1 MDHGESDD
9 SCQGVLN
16 IDSKPSIYTKTILK
30 NDLFM
35 LKRTIH
41 RTLAKAGLQVQRYRD
56 PYVEMSRILG
66 RDTIKTA
73 LDGGAYHGGA
83 TQRLLDVFPTAV
95 VHAFEP
101 QAKCFG
107 IVTTKFTGNIRV
119 VVHPKALSDSC
130 GEVTFHVNEQDYT
143 SSILQTT
150 QPDQMRPASTT
161 TVETVTID
169 SLRESHGF
177 VPQVIKL
184 DLQGFELAAL
194 KGAAKALEND
204 VKALLIEVN
213 FQRRYE
219 GCCLEHEVASFLA
232 DYGFYLHRLYDLITD
247 PDGRYRL
254 ADGLFIRD

>member
-1 MDHGESDD
+1 
-9 SCQGVLN
+9 
-16 IDSKPSIYTKTILK
+16 
-30 NDLFM
+30 M
-35 LKRTIH
+35 LKKTIH
-41 RTLAKAGLQVQRYRD
+41 RTLAKTGFQVQRYRD

-66 RDTIKTA
+66 WDTVKTA

-83 TQRLLDVFPTAV
+83 TQRLLDVFPKAV

-107 IVTTKFTGNIRV
+107 IVSTKFTGNNRV

-143 SSILQTT
+143 SSILQTND
-150 QPDQMRPASTT
+150 PGRMRPSSTT

-169 SLRESHGF
+169 SLSDSHGF

-184 DLQGFELAAL
+184 DLQGFELSAL
-194 KGAAKALEND
+194 KGATKSLESD

-213 FQRRYE
+213 YQRRYE

-232 DYGFYLHRLYDLITD
+232 DYGFYLHRLYDLVTD
-247 PDGRYRL
+247 HDGRYRH
-254 ADGLFIRD
+254 ADALFIRE